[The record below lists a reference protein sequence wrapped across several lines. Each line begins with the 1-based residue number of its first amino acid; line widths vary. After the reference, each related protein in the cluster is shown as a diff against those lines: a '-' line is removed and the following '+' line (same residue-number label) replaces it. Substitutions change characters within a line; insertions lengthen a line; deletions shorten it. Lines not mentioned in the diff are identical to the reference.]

1 MLLYGPNC
9 NTTSKGMLPQRHLRV
24 GSCAEIGNWQEGGD
38 MTSFE
43 WGLLWGGVI
52 SVLFGIAVL
61 VWPRFLAY
69 VVGAYLLVWGI
80 VAFFTA
86 LF

>member
-1 MLLYGPNC
+1 
-9 NTTSKGMLPQRHLRV
+9 
-24 GSCAEIGNWQEGGD
+24 

-69 VVGAYLLVWGI
+69 VVGAYLLIWGM

>member
-1 MLLYGPNC
+1 MVLYRPNC
-9 NTTSKGMLPQRHLRV
+9 DTTPKGILPQPNSV
-24 GSCAEIGNWQEGGD
+24 GSRAEIGKWQEGGD

-69 VVGAYLLVWGI
+69 VVGAYLLVWGT